1 MSKIPSG
8 KIGLA
13 LGGGAVLGAAHIGVL
28 RALDERGFKFSHVA
42 GTSIG
47 AFIATLYAFGYS
59 WEEMRE
65 VATDLDWRNISGL
78 SLSRFGL
85 LSNHKIE
92 NVVTKHLGDVD
103 FKDARI
109 PLSMV
114 ATDLS
119 HGEKVVISEG
129 NVALG
134 VMASTC
140 IPGIFIPVERD
151 DRMLVD
157 GGVMEN
163 VPVLS
168 VQEMGADYIVG
179 VDLNTGRS
187 FSRPKNIVDVLIST
201 VNLTL
206 RNAARIQTEDADLL
220 ITPDL
225 SGFDLYDTGQVEDLI
240 ERGYSEGKK
249 QLASALD

>member
-1 MSKIPSG
+1 
-8 KIGLA
+8 
-13 LGGGAVLGAAHIGVL
+13 
-28 RALDERGFKFSHVA
+28 
-42 GTSIG
+42 
-47 AFIATLYAFGYS
+47 
-59 WEEMRE
+59 
-65 VATDLDWRNISGL
+65 
-78 SLSRFGL
+78 
-85 LSNHKIE
+85 
-92 NVVTKHLGDVD
+92 VD

-119 HGEKVVISEG
+119 RGEKVVISEG
-129 NVALG
+129 NVARG

-151 DRMLVD
+151 DQLLVD

-225 SGFDLYDTGQVEDLI
+225 SGFDLYDTGQIEDLI